1 MPPAAPS
8 PRGGLAARQRRGT
21 TEVPKGK
28 QVAERP
34 SSGGSDDTVKGI
46 QVLQRQDV
54 RFRDP
59 REDIHVAAL
68 PIAGCAWVDTE
79 EGVVLIDTL
88 ISESA
93 ARKTRERI
101 RGEIKYIIYT
111 HGHADHLGG
120 ARAFMDD
127 GPEVIASTYLPD
139 RLEKYQMLAR
149 YRARSSAIQFNI
161 PELSVVARDWVYP
174 TRTFLGEMTFSLGGK
189 TFELHTARAETDDAC
204 WVWIPE
210 LKAAFIGDL
219 MIGSFP
225 NIGNPWK
232 PTRFTLDW
240 AKTLEEVRARQ
251 PELVLCNGAA
261 VVYEGDEALAALDA
275 NIEVIRNLHDQ
286 VVEFINQ
293 GMHITE
299 MIHAV
304 EIPDHLKENPY
315 LRLVY
320 SRPEFFVFN
329 TYRWYHG
336 YFDDNPANL
345 LPRPQ
350 KEVNSEIFGLI
361 GGPEK
366 ILDRARALFAQGQA
380 QLALQVLDVLI
391 QAEPGNLQARRLHIE
406 LLEKRASEDYCLMS
420 RNAWVYFMER
430 DREFLRSRGDG

>member
-1 MPPAAPS
+1 VTGRS
-8 PRGGLAARQRRGT
+8 
-21 TEVPKGK
+21 
-28 QVAERP
+28 
-34 SSGGSDDTVKGI
+34 SSGEKDGAVKAFR
-46 QVLQRQDV
+46 VLQRQDV

-59 REDIHVAAL
+59 RPDIHVAAL

-88 ISESA
+88 ISEEA
-93 ARKTRERI
+93 ARQARERI
-101 RGEIKYIIYT
+101 QGEIKYIIYT
-111 HGHADHLGG
+111 HGHGDHVGG
-120 ARAFMDD
+120 TRVFMDD
-127 GPEVIASTYLPD
+127 RPEVIASAYLPD
-139 RLEKYQMLAR
+139 RLEKYKMLDR

-161 PELSVVARDWVYP
+161 PKLSGIARDWVYP

-204 WVWIPE
+204 WVWVPE
-210 LKAAFIGDL
+210 LGAAFIGDL

-240 AKTLEEVRARQ
+240 AKSLEEVRAKT

-261 VVYEGDEALAALDA
+261 IVYEGDQALAALDA
-275 NIEVIRNLHDQ
+275 NIEVIRSLHDQ
-286 VVEFINQ
+286 VVEYINQ

-304 EIPDHLKENPY
+304 EIPDHLKGSPY
-315 LRLVY
+315 LRLIY

-361 GGPEK
+361 GDPDK
-366 ILDRARALFAQGQA
+366 ILGRARALHAQAQT

-391 QAEPGNLQARRLHIE
+391 QAEPEHLEARRLHIE
-406 LLEKRASEDYCLMS
+406 LLERLGSEDYCLMS
-420 RNAWVYFMER
+420 RNAWVYFIER
-430 DREFLRSRGDG
+430 DRELLRSRGGG

>member
-1 MPPAAPS
+1 V
-8 PRGGLAARQRRGT
+8 
-21 TEVPKGK
+21 TE
-28 QVAERP
+28 RS
-34 SSGGSDDTVKGI
+34 SSGEQNQAVKGI
-46 QVLQRQDV
+46 RVLQRQDV
-54 RFRDP
+54 RFREP
-59 REDIHVAAL
+59 RRDIHVAAL

-79 EGVVLIDTL
+79 EGVVLIDAL

-93 ARKTRERI
+93 ARKVRERI

-111 HGHADHLGG
+111 HGHVDHLGG
-120 ARAFMDD
+120 AGAFMDD
-127 GPEVIASTYLPD
+127 RPEVIASRYLPD
-139 RLEKYQMLAR
+139 RLEKYRMLAR

-161 PELSVVARDWVYP
+161 PESSVVDREWVQP
-174 TRTFLGEMTFSLGGK
+174 TRTFLGEMSFSLGGK

-210 LKAAFIGDL
+210 LEAAFIGDL

-240 AKTLEEVRARQ
+240 AKALEEVRALQ
-251 PELVLCNGAA
+251 PALVLCNGAA

-275 NIEVIRNLHDQ
+275 NIEVIRSLHDQ
-286 VVEFINQ
+286 VVECINQ

-304 EIPDHLKENPY
+304 EIPAHLRESPY
-315 LRLVY
+315 LRLIY

-345 LPRPQ
+345 LPRPE
-350 KEVNSEIFGLI
+350 KEVHSELLGLI

-366 ILDRARALFAQGQA
+366 ILERARTLFAQGQA

-391 QAEPGNLQARRLHIE
+391 QAEPENLQARGLRIE
-406 LLEKRASEDYCLMS
+406 LLEKLGSEDYCLMS

-430 DREFLRSRGDG
+430 DRELLRSRGDG